1 MYMLSDAHHHGNTI
15 FLSDAYN
22 HGNTIFLYD
31 AYNHG
36 STIFSSDT
44 YNHGNTIFLSDIYN
58 HGNTIFSSNT
68 YNHGNTIFFLLLPDI
83 VLYQSINE
91 LITKWLSRNSIS
103 LFFSSYQ
110 VCHERYINPLWF
122 YSEQY
127 SDIRKFK
134 LFSELVSVTLIFDIF
149 EGSVVENHG
158 HLI

>member
-1 MYMLSDAHHHGNTI
+1 MHILSDAHHHGNTI

-36 STIFSSDT
+36 STIFSSNI
-44 YNHGNTIFLSDIYN
+44 YNHGNTIFLSDAYN
-58 HGNTIFSSNT
+58 HGNTIC
-68 YNHGNTIFFLLLPDI
+68 FLLLPDI
-83 VLYQSINE
+83 VLYQSINA

-110 VCHERYINPLWF
+110 VCHERYINPLWS

-127 SDIRKFK
+127 SAIRKFK
-134 LFSELVSVTLIFDIF
+134 LFSELVSVILIFAIF